1 MARRKSNSNNTNT
14 SIPRIC
20 DFLTDGIP
28 NQRCWDYVSTLANV
42 VITKYFYKYLD
53 HFDKE
58 DLCSL
63 ATTDCIA
70 FFKRVAANNS
80 DTEINNLRNVLFTR
94 IRNSVSNF
102 VFRSN
107 RLVSTEDEVLD
118 RYAVYPK
125 SFGIKS
131 DVVDMHD
138 LTIDSIDSF
147 RTISLRTWLLF
158 KSNGSYNKTRDNGI
172 LEAIK
177 DWEAYSEVKN
187 MKTPCDLISI
197 YDDYTEDQ
205 VENLAKC
212 LDASL
217 GQNYFDTLYQ
227 LLGDKFLP
235 FLDVFQEDSFEI
247 PSTSYIKNLLTDL
260 SILEDH
266 NDGLSIEDLSNKYD
280 KTPAV
285 IERIINSKEVLT
297 P

>member
-1 MARRKSNSNNTNT
+1 MARRKSNSNNSA
-14 SIPRIC
+14 SIPRIS

-28 NQRCWDYVSTLANV
+28 NQKCWEYISTLANV
-42 VITKYFYKYLD
+42 VITKYFYKYLE
-53 HFDKE
+53 HFNKE

-63 ATTDCIA
+63 ATTDCVA
-70 FFKRVAANNS
+70 FFKKVAASNS
-80 DTEINNLRNVLFTR
+80 DAETNNLRNILFTR

-118 RYAVYPK
+118 RCVVYPK
-125 SFGIKS
+125 SFEIKS
-131 DVVDMHD
+131 DLIDMHD
-138 LTIDSIDSF
+138 LTIESIDSF
-147 RTISLRTWLLF
+147 RDISLRTWNLF
-158 KSNGSYNKTRDNGI
+158 KSNGSRSNSKDG
-172 LEAIK
+172 LLDDVK

-197 YDDYTEDQ
+197 YDYYTEDQ
-205 VENLAKC
+205 IENLAKC

-217 GQNYFDTLYQ
+217 GQNYFSTLYQ

-235 FLDVFQEDSFEI
+235 FLDVFQEDKFNI
-247 PSTSYIKNLLTDL
+247 PSTSYIKNLLIDL

-266 NDGLSIEDLSNKYD
+266 DDGLSIEDLSNKYD
-280 KTPAV
+280 KTPVV
-285 IERIINSKEVLT
+285 IDRILKSKDVLK

>member
-1 MARRKSNSNNTNT
+1 MARRKSST
-14 SIPRIC
+14 STTAPIPRIS

-28 NQRCWDYVSTLANV
+28 NQECWDYISTLASV
-42 VITKYFYKYLD
+42 VITKYFYKYLE
-53 HFDKE
+53 HFSKD

-63 ATTDCIA
+63 ATTDCVA
-70 FFKRVAANNS
+70 FFKKVAASNS
-80 DTEINNLRNVLFTR
+80 DAETNNLRNILFTR

-118 RYAVYPK
+118 RCVVYPK
-125 SFGIKS
+125 SFEIKS
-131 DVVDMHD
+131 DLIDMID

-147 RTISLRTWLLF
+147 REISLRTWNLF
-158 KSNGSYNKTRDNGI
+158 KSNGSHSKNQDGL
-172 LEAIK
+172 LEDIK

-197 YDDYTEDQ
+197 YDDYTDDQ
-205 VENLAKC
+205 IENLAKC

-217 GQNYFDTLYQ
+217 GQNYFSTLYQ

-235 FLDVFQEDSFEI
+235 FLDVFQEDKFNI

-266 NDGLSIEDLSNKYD
+266 EDGLSVADLSNKYD
-280 KTPAV
+280 KTPTV
-285 IERIINSKEVLT
+285 IERILKSKDVLK

>member
-1 MARRKSNSNNTNT
+1 MGRRKSEANSAP
-14 SIPRIC
+14 IPRIS

-28 NQRCWDYVSTLANV
+28 NQKCWDYISTLASV
-42 VITKYFYKYLD
+42 VITKYFYKYLE
-53 HFDKE
+53 HFSKD

-63 ATTDCIA
+63 ATTDCVA
-70 FFKRVAANNS
+70 FFKKISVNNS
-80 DTEINNLRNVLFTR
+80 DAETNNLRNILFTR

-118 RYAVYPK
+118 RHVVYPK
-125 SFGIKS
+125 SFEIKS
-131 DVVDMHD
+131 DLIDMND
-138 LTIDSIDSF
+138 LIIDSIDAC
-147 RTISLRTWLLF
+147 REISLRTWNLF
-158 KSNGSYNKTRDNGI
+158 KTNGSHSKQDGI
-172 LEAIK
+172 LDDVK

-205 VENLAKC
+205 IEDLAKS

-217 GQNYFDTLYQ
+217 GQNYFSTLYQ

-235 FLDVFQEDSFEI
+235 FLDVFQEDKFNI

-266 NDGLSIEDLSNKYD
+266 DDGLSVEDLSNKYD
-280 KTPAV
+280 KTPVV
-285 IERIINSKEVLT
+285 IDRILKSRDVLK